1 VIDNFQKLAGQIS
14 RWLADHMAA
23 AHAQGLVVG
32 MSGGVDSAVAAR
44 LSQMAASDR
53 VLGVILP
60 CHSDPRDE
68 RDAVTVAGHFGIA
81 TITVDLADP
90 YDALLAR
97 ASAALQDA
105 PPSLGPE
112 TPHDDPRAR
121 LGSANLKPRLRMA
134 TLYLVANSRNCL
146 VVGTGN
152 RSELAAGYFTKY
164 GDGGVDLLPLG
175 SLLKSE
181 VRGLGRA
188 LGVPAPIIE
197 KAPSAGLWQGQTDEA
212 EMGFTYDELEAY
224 LAGGSSNI
232 SSRVAARIDRLA
244 AASEHKRKLP
254 PVFELKALSHKP

>member
-1 VIDNFQKLAGQIS
+1 MD
-14 RWLADHMAA
+14 AA
-23 AHAQGLVVG
+23 RAQGLVVG
-32 MSGGVDSAVAAR
+32 MSGGVDSAVVAR

-68 RDAVTVAGHFGIA
+68 RDAMTVAAHFGLA
-81 TITVDLADP
+81 TIKVDLADP

-97 ASAALQDA
+97 ASVALQTT
-105 PPSLGPE
+105 PPRLGPE
-112 TPHDDPRAR
+112 TPPHDPRSR

-175 SLLKSE
+175 SLVKSE
-181 VRGLGRA
+181 VRGLARA

-197 KAPSAGLWQGQTDEA
+197 KPPSAGLWQGQADEA

-224 LAGGSSNI
+224 LAGGTSKVSSE
-232 SSRVAARIDRLA
+232 VAARVDRLA
-244 AASEHKRKLP
+244 AASEHKRSLP
-254 PVFELKALSHKP
+254 PVFERP

>member
-1 VIDNFQKLAGQIS
+1 MIDDFQKLAEQIS

-32 MSGGVDSAVAAR
+32 MSGGVDSAVVAR

-68 RDAVTVAGHFGIA
+68 RDAVTVAEHFGIA

-164 GDGGVDLLPLG
+164 GDGGVDVLPLG
-175 SLLKSE
+175 SLLKNE
-181 VRGLGRA
+181 VRGLART
-188 LGVPAPIIE
+188 LGVPAPIFE

-224 LAGGSSNI
+224 LAGSSNV
-232 SSRVAARIDRLA
+232 SASVAARIDRLV
-244 AASEHKRKLP
+244 AASEHKRALP
-254 PVFELKALSHKP
+254 PIFESA